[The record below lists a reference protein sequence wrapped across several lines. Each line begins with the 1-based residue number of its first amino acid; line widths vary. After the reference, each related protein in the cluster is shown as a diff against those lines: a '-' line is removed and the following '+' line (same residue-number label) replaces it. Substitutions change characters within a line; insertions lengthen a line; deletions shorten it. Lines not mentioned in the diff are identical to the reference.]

1 MVVQWCGNDGALLW
15 LCARKKMAEQGSDLQ
30 CAFLVLARG
39 CAEKMEAAL
48 LDGRWCVAVAAMLQV
63 LVARG
68 GCGAMEEEGGAVRG
82 GSAVSGE
89 LTVEG
94 AVVVGEVGGGGCV
107 EGGHGG

>member
-1 MVVQWCGNDGALLW
+1 MRDGYCFAFSGKVFFSGEGRCANAVVVFGNVAGHGGCGNDGALLW

-63 LVARG
+63 GARG
-68 GCGAMEEEGGAVRG
+68 NGSGGW
-82 GSAVSGE
+82 
-89 LTVEG
+89 
-94 AVVVGEVGGGGCV
+94 
-107 EGGHGG
+107 